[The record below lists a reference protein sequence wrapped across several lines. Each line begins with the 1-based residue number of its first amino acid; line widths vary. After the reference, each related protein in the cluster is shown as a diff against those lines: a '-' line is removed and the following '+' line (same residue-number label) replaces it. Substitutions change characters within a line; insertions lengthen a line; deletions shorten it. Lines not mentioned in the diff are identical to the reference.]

1 MHLPTFSL
9 PRWLTRL
16 FLALGLA
23 GCTAGGGGGIEE
35 GSTSYESGG
44 QRIKVETFFPAGG
57 GRHPAVLVLYGSGGA
72 LVGKSEMT
80 DFAKRLA
87 ANGMAAYVVHYF
99 NRTGTVAAGDAAIDK
114 HWRTWLATVKDGVN
128 FVSSHPQARADS
140 IGVFGYSLGAYM
152 AVAEGTLDNR
162 VRAVAETAGG
172 IFDELRGKA
181 VRFPP
186 TLVLHGR
193 DDERVPATR
202 IQGVL
207 QEARRLGAEPEVKVY
222 DGEGHRLSPA
232 ALQDASDRALKFLKE
247 HLMP

>member
-1 MHLPTFSL
+1 MQLLSCPL
-9 PRWLTRL
+9 PRRISRL
-16 FLALGLA
+16 LLALGLA

-44 QRIKVETFFPAGG
+44 QRIKVETFFPAGS

-99 NRTGTVAAGDAAIDK
+99 NRTGTVAAGDSAIDK
-114 HWRTWLATVKDGVN
+114 HWQSWLATVKDGVN
-128 FVSSHPQARADS
+128 FVSVHPRAKPDS

-152 AVAEGTLDNR
+152 AVAEGMLDNR
-162 VRAVAETAGG
+162 VRAVAEIAGG
-172 IFDELRGKA
+172 VFEELRGKA

-193 DDERVPATR
+193 DDERVPVTR
-202 IQGVL
+202 VQGVQ
-207 QEARRLGAEPEVKVY
+207 QEARRLGAEPEVKIY
-222 DGEGHRLSPA
+222 EGEGHRLSPA
-232 ALQDASDRALKFLKE
+232 ALQDGSDRALKFLKS
-247 HLMP
+247 HLPR